1 VAVNVYKE
9 AREKRGKLGTD
20 CGSIIIADGD
30 GRVRSLVSTLF
41 QRNGYRVIE
50 ARSGHEVLAAVR
62 RKRPALVLLEVKL
75 AGVSGYEVCHELR
88 DKYGDD
94 FPIVFLS
101 ATRTESSDRVAGL
114 LLGADDYIVK
124 PFHHDEL
131 LVRVRRLI
139 SRRNGTSAVSN
150 GNPSSPDASLTPR
163 EQEVL
168 ELLSAGLQ
176 QTEIAKRLYISP
188 KTVATHIQRILS
200 KLGVHSRAEAVAR
213 AHREGLVGDTVAHM
227 LIKAGPAAV
236 AIQPVPAA

>member
-1 VAVNVYKE
+1 M
-9 AREKRGKLGTD
+9 GTD
-20 CGSIIIADGD
+20 CGRIIIADGD
-30 GRVRSLVSTLF
+30 GRVRSLVSALF
-41 QRNGYRVIE
+41 QRNGYRVTE

-62 RKRPALVLLEVKL
+62 RKRPALVLLEVQL
-75 AGVSGYEVCHELR
+75 PGVSGYEVCHELR

-101 ATRTESSDRVAGL
+101 GTRTESSDRVAGL

-124 PFHHDEL
+124 PFDHDEL

-139 SRRNGTSAVSN
+139 SRGNGTPAVSKAE
-150 GNPSSPDASLTPR
+150 PTSPDLSLTRR

-176 QTEIAKRLYISP
+176 QREIAKLLFISP

-200 KLGVHSRAEAVAR
+200 KLGVHSRAEAVSR
-213 AHREGLVGDTVAHM
+213 AHREGLVADTGAHV
-227 LIKAGPAAV
+227 LVEAGHAAV
-236 AIQPVPAA
+236 TNEPVLATSR